1 MTSHGRNSW
10 QIEMFRHV
18 TITEFF
24 NKFNSILIEI
34 LNLKRIFSMFL
45 NQKQRK
51 LTNLK
56 RVIPMFFYQKMTK
69 VDKFVNGTLCFLSKM
84 AKINKF
90 KGVVLCF
97 YQNITKMM
105 QTVPFSNLLTSL
117 FFSLSSSKL
126 EPGAAQVFRSR
137 SKKFRPFAKKFFS
150 CTVSKWVFRNLLGSY
165 RDDFQKKRPMSPLA
179 QKKQ

>member
-69 VDKFVNGTLCFLSKM
+69 VDKFVNGTHYVFLSKM

-90 KGVVLCF
+90 ERGSSMFLSKYNKNDVDSTIFKFAYFIV
-97 YQNITKMM
+97 
-105 QTVPFSNLLTSL
+105 

-137 SKKFRPFAKKFFS
+137 SKKFRPFAKIFFRVL
-150 CTVSKWVFRNLLGSY
+150 T
-165 RDDFQKKRPMSPLA
+165 
-179 QKKQ
+179 